1 MTTVNPTGSSSASS
15 QAAASAATTFGS
27 DFSTF
32 LTLLT
37 TQLKNQDPTKAMD
50 TTEMTNQLVAFSQV
64 EQQIAM
70 NTNLQ
75 KMISLEQASQVT
87 ASQALLGK
95 TVEVESD
102 RLSLQNGQA
111 QLVLPAAGTA
121 TRAIITVTDNAGRTI
136 RQEEVK
142 LETAGS
148 IWSWDGKNSSGV
160 VQPDGAYR
168 FAVAGRDAD
177 GNPVTVTA
185 NVRGTVTAT
194 ERTGSDGDLS
204 LVLGGLAVDYTAVRR
219 VVN

>member
-1 MTTVNPTGSSSASS
+1 MATIPSTGSS
-15 QAAASAATTFGS
+15 AAAATSIAAAKTFGS

-87 ASQALLGK
+87 ASQALLGR

-102 RLSLQNGQA
+102 RLALQNGRA

-121 TRAIITVTDNAGRTI
+121 ASVIVTITDNAGRTI
-136 RQEEVK
+136 RQEQVK
-142 LETAGS
+142 LGATEST
-148 IWSWDGKNSSGV
+148 WSWDGKNSAGV
-160 VQPDGAYR
+160 AQQDGAYR
-168 FAVAGRDAD
+168 FAVAGRDAN
-177 GNPVTVTA
+177 GEAQTVA
-185 NVRGTVTAT
+185 AQVRGTVTAT
-194 ERTGSDGDLS
+194 ERTGSSGDLS
-204 LVLGGLAVDYTAVRR
+204 LLMGGLSVAYTAVRR